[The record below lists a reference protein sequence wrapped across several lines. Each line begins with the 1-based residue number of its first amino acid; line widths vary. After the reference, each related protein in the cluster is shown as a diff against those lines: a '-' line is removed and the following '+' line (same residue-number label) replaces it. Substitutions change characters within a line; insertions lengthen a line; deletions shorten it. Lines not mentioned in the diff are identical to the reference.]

1 MDYHTCKN
9 IFQPISEAFAY
20 CNGRVKISPNGGVL
34 EVLYISKPVF
44 NWGGFELKK
53 NSDIEPNFWSPV
65 DAEIEAEIEAAEAA
79 KKTPNAQ
86 ARARSYK
93 RVFDYSMCNEGVF
106 DLFITMTC
114 DGAKV
119 DRYNIDKVYWDKLR
133 HFLDNR
139 VQRKGLKYIIVPELH
154 KDGAVHFHG
163 LINSS
168 AVQLKD
174 SGRRIRKR
182 GLSYGKHIYNITDW
196 KVGFTTAVK
205 LSGDHENVAKY
216 ITKYITKQTS
226 GGMIGGRY
234 YYHGGKLL
242 QPSYHY
248 LNFLEEPEGKAIDLE
263 EAGLRVV
270 YVTNL
275 SNCRYEE
282 VGLPEYHMDE
292 RIGAAGRAVKAPK
305 GGFAV

>member
-1 MDYHTCKN
+1 MEYHTLKN
-9 IFQPISEAFAY
+9 IFKPISNNLAY
-20 CNGRVKISPNGGVL
+20 CNGRVKIAPNGGVL
-34 EVLYISKPVF
+34 EILYTSKPVF
-44 NWGGFELKK
+44 NWGGFEPQNTSDKK
-53 NSDIEPNFWSPV
+53 PKYWSQT
-65 DAEIEAEIEAAEAA
+65 ETEMEAEICKAES
-79 KKTPNAQ
+79 KEKTPNGQ
-86 ARARSYK
+86 ARARAYK
-93 RVFDYSMCNEGVF
+93 RVFDYSYCNEGVF

-114 DGAKV
+114 DGTKV
-119 DRYNIDKVYWDKLR
+119 NRYDIDKVYWDKLR

-174 SGRRIRKR
+174 SGHQIQKR
-182 GLSYGKHIYNITDW
+182 GLSYKKHIYNITDW
-196 KVGFTTAVK
+196 KIGFTTAVR
-205 LSGDHENVAKY
+205 LSGDQENVAKY

-234 YYHGGKLL
+234 YYHGGQLL
-242 QPSYHY
+242 QPKYHY
-248 LNFLEEPEGKAIDLE
+248 LNFLEEPKGRAIDLE

-270 YVTNL
+270 YVTDL

-282 VGLPEYHMDE
+282 VSL
-292 RIGAAGRAVKAPK
+292 
-305 GGFAV
+305 

>member
-1 MDYHTCKN
+1 MEYHTLKN
-9 IFQPISEAFAY
+9 IFKPISNNLAY
-20 CNGRVKISPNGGVL
+20 CNGRVKIAPNGGVL
-34 EVLYISKPVF
+34 EILYTSKPVF
-44 NWGGFELKK
+44 NCGGFEPQNTSDKK
-53 NSDIEPNFWSPV
+53 PNFWCQQE
-65 DAEIEAEIEAAEAA
+65 AEIEAEIEAAEA
-79 KKTPNAQ
+79 KEKTPNAQ
-86 ARARSYK
+86 ARARAYK

-119 DRYNIDKVYWDKLR
+119 DRYDIDKVYWDKLR

-163 LINSS
+163 LINSG

-174 SGRRIRKR
+174 SGHKVWKR
-182 GLSYGKHIYNITDW
+182 GLSRGKHIYNIADW

-242 QPSYHY
+242 QPKYHY
-248 LNFLEEPEGKAIDLE
+248 LNFLEEPKGRAIDLE

-270 YVTNL
+270 YVTDL

-282 VGLPEYHMDE
+282 VSL
-292 RIGAAGRAVKAPK
+292 
-305 GGFAV
+305 

>member
-1 MDYHTCKN
+1 M
-9 IFQPISEAFAY
+9 
-20 CNGRVKISPNGGVL
+20 
-34 EVLYISKPVF
+34 LYTSKPVF

-53 NSDIEPNFWSPV
+53 NSDIEPNFWRQRE
-65 DAEIEAEIEAAEAA
+65 AKIEAEIEAAESTE
-79 KKTPNAQ
+79 KTPNAQ
-86 ARARSYK
+86 AKTRALK
-93 RVFDYSMCNEGVF
+93 RLFDYSYCNEGVF

-114 DGAKV
+114 DGKKV
-119 DRYNIDKVYWDKLR
+119 DRYDIDKVYWDKLR

-139 VQRKGLKYIIVPELH
+139 VQRKGLKYLIVPELH

-163 LINSS
+163 LINSG

-174 SGRRIRKR
+174 SGHKVWKR
-182 GLSYGKHIYNITDW
+182 GLSYNKRIYNITDW
-196 KVGFTTAVK
+196 KVGFTTAVR

-242 QPSYHY
+242 QPKYHY
-248 LNFLEEPEGKAIDLE
+248 LNFLEEPKGRAIDLE

-270 YVTNL
+270 YVTDL

-282 VGLPEYHMDE
+282 VSL
-292 RIGAAGRAVKAPK
+292 
-305 GGFAV
+305 

>member
-1 MDYHTCKN
+1 MEYHIHKN
-9 IFQPISEAFAY
+9 ILKPISSNLAY
-20 CNGRVKISPNGGVL
+20 CNGRVKIAQNGGVL
-34 EVLYISKPVF
+34 EILYTSKPVF
-44 NWGGFELKK
+44 NWGGFEPQNTSDKK
-53 NSDIEPNFWSPV
+53 PNFWCQQ
-65 DAEIEAEIEAAEAA
+65 EAEIEAAEA
-79 KKTPNAQ
+79 KEKTPNAQ
-86 ARARSYK
+86 ARARAYK

-119 DRYNIDKVYWDKLR
+119 DRYDIDKVYWDKLR

-163 LINSS
+163 LINSG

-174 SGRRIRKR
+174 SGHKVWKR
-182 GLSYGKHIYNITDW
+182 GLSRGKHIYNIADW

-242 QPSYHY
+242 QPKYHY
-248 LNFLEEPEGKAIDLE
+248 LNFLEEPKGRAIDLE

-270 YVTNL
+270 YVTDL

-282 VGLPEYHMDE
+282 VSL
-292 RIGAAGRAVKAPK
+292 
-305 GGFAV
+305 